1 MDVKH
6 HCIVDRFFEAKG
18 KALSSGYFIP
28 VTTLLTQVV
37 RVGEYLLP
45 LLVSP
50 QSAVVPIGLEYRFHV
65 LVPLYLALLEGAVH
79 SVVVGPTGRGKT
91 TLLAWLVIVSY
102 IYGYKVVVVDPK
114 GDLLSYIEPYVG
126 NSMGTPSSRIIELKD
141 LKNVNVIVDKASS
154 SVRGSGLNTIMVVDE
169 AWQVDLRSVDK
180 IMRVGRS
187 LGVSVVV
194 SSQYPEDFYPKM
206 WINSANAVIFGSP
219 SREYAENVMRFI
231 SLRPEDAKSLS
242 TLSTGEAL
250 VLYRWTH
257 RPLITRI
264 FNPAILIKHGNL
276 RDIISIN
283 ELGSKGAKS

>member
-1 MDVKH
+1 MDVKR

-50 QSAVVPIGLEYRFHV
+50 QSVVVPIGLEYRFHV

-91 TLLAWLVIVSY
+91 TLLAWLVVVTHLH
-102 IYGYKVVVVDPK
+102 GYKVVVVDPK
-114 GDLLSYIEPYVG
+114 GDLLSYIEPYVK
-126 NSMGTPSSRIIELKD
+126 NSMGTLSSRIIELKD
-141 LKNVNVIVDKASS
+141 LKNVNVIIDKASS
-154 SVRGSGLNTIMVVDE
+154 SVRDRGLNTIMVVDE

-180 IMRVGRS
+180 IMRIGRS

-194 SSQYPEDFYPKM
+194 SSQYPEDFHPRM
-206 WINSANAVIFGSP
+206 WINSANAVVFGSP
-219 SREYAENVMRFI
+219 SKEYAENVMRFI

-242 TLSTGEAL
+242 TLGTGEAL

-276 RDIISIN
+276 RDIISIDGPTS
-283 ELGSKGAKS
+283 EGAKS